1 MCSFGYVLFEWDS
14 YLVTYM
20 LTLLEH
26 PLAKW
31 VAVSTYLQITKA
43 RTVNSDGL
51 GFVPNFAVAPLPA
64 ETGAS
69 RPSPRSRSPACW
81 MCTAGRTGTCSGWC
95 LSATRT

>member
-1 MCSFGYVLFEWDS
+1 MFEWDS

-43 RTVNSDGL
+43 RTTNSDGL
-51 GFVPNFAVAPLPA
+51 GFVPNVRACRHRDA
-64 ETGAS
+64 TGL
-69 RPSPRSRSPACW
+69 RYPR
-81 MCTAGRTGTCSGWC
+81 
-95 LSATRT
+95 